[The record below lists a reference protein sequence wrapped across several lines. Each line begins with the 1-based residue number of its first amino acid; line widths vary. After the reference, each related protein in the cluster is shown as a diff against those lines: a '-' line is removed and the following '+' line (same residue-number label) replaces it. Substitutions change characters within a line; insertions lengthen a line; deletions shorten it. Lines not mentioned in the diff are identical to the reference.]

1 MKNALARF
9 LFSRGVSKIQ
19 GSLSKIVRHGVSV
32 LGGWTAAN
40 GAPLSDPDAQTL
52 VGAGTILL
60 GLGLAVA
67 REFLAEKPAP

>member
-1 MKNALARF
+1 MKRMLARF
-9 LFSRGVSKIQ
+9 LFSRAVGKIQ
-19 GSLSKIVRHGVSV
+19 AAFSKVLRHGISV

-60 GLGLAVA
+60 GLALSVA
-67 REFLAEKPAP
+67 REFVGNEPRK